1 MPLRVQAPVFRLLIP
16 FAAGIF
22 LYDNISVEPNHVFWG
37 LFGVFAVAASSQMLP
52 LNWRWKLA
60 GLNGSLFILILP
72 LVGFLYASRRDLRKQ
87 FHWIGQQAS
96 TKQYYLREIREEPK
110 QTRSG
115 WKITADL
122 IARHDSIN
130 SMPITGGIFLYTKDD
145 SLAQQAIPG
154 KKAWILAKLRP
165 IENKTNASF
174 DYARYCRHQKITHQA
189 YLATPDPIQFITPN
203 RENLS
208 SLLHHSRTYIRTT
221 LYQALRDSL
230 HGGLA
235 TALFI
240 GWKDGLD
247 PELKQHYTRT
257 GTIHIIA
264 ISGLHIALVFEMI
277 WRLLFPLIYLRGGSV
292 LRTTITLLVV
302 WLFCFL
308 AGGEASVLRA
318 GIMFTAVQLGRG
330 LQRPVTGMQAL
341 GLSLLTLL
349 IADPDWLFDPGC
361 QLSHGAV
368 AGILLLQ
375 PTLSSSR
382 KIQNPLLKNAW
393 ESTCLTLAATL
404 GTLPFTAY
412 YFQQFPWLFLPANLI
427 AVPLSSLVLITLF
440 LLIPLYPVP
449 FIGQALAYITQGL
462 LDGMNGWIERL
473 DRIPGTVVSW

>member
-16 FAAGIF
+16 FAIGIF
-22 LYDNISVEPNHVFWG
+22 LYDVFPVG
-37 LFGVFAVAASSQMLP
+37 ESNVFYGVIVLFAVAAAVSRMP
-52 LNWRWKLA
+52 LAWRWNLA
-60 GLNGSLFILILP
+60 GLYGSLFLLTLL
-72 LVGFLYASRRDLRKQ
+72 LVGFLYASHRDLRKQ
-87 FHWIGQQAS
+87 SHWVGQHTPS
-96 TKQYYLREIREEPK
+96 KQFYLLKIRDAPK

-122 IARHDSIN
+122 IARNDSVNPI
-130 SMPITGGIFLYTKDD
+130 PITGGVYLYTKAD
-145 SLAQQAIPG
+145 SLAHQAIPG
-154 KKAWILAKLRP
+154 RKAWIQATLRP
-165 IENKTNASF
+165 ITNKPNSSF
-174 DYARYCRHQKITHQA
+174 DYARYCQRQKITHQA
-189 YLATPDPIQFITPN
+189 YLYDPNQIQFLSPTQ
-203 RENLS
+203 ENLS
-208 SLLHHSRTYIRTT
+208 SLLHHTRTYIRTS

-277 WRLLFPLIYLRGGSV
+277 WRLLFPLVYLRAGSV
-292 LRTTITLLVV
+292 LRTSITLLVI
-302 WLFCFL
+302 WAFCFL

-318 GIMFTAVQLGRG
+318 AIMFTAVQVGKG
-330 LQRPVTGMQAL
+330 SQRPVTGMQAL
-341 GLSLLTLL
+341 GLSLLALL
-349 IADPDWLFDPGC
+349 IADPDWLFDPGF

-375 PTLSSSR
+375 PALSSPW
-382 KIQNPLLKNAW
+382 KIQNPLLKNVW
-393 ESTCLTLAATL
+393 ESACLTLAATL

-427 AVPLSSLVLITLF
+427 AVPLSSVILIGLF
-440 LLIPLYPVP
+440 LLIPLYPLP
-449 FIGQALAYITQGL
+449 FIGQALASVMNGL